1 MKIGAIQALSCIGF
15 GTMLGFIAATRDFG
29 PSSRADSA
37 TPATRQAGAVIE
49 ATGQGADQRSVCPEG
64 VAGNMLL
71 AQAAAGKTA
80 ANAAPTSSGK
90 KPNIVFIMGDDVGWF
105 NIGAYHR
112 GMMAGKTP
120 NLDRMAAR
128 GMLFTDYYAE
138 PSCTAG
144 RANFITGQLPIR
156 TGLTTVGQAGAK
168 VGMPAAAPT
177 VATAL
182 KSLGYATGQFGK
194 NHLGD
199 LNEYLPTVHGFDEFF
214 GYLYHLD
221 AMEDP
226 AFHSYP
232 PELKA
237 KIGPRNVIHSWATDQ
252 DDPTEQPRWG
262 KVGKQRIEDAGTLY
276 PERMKT
282 VDDEILGHAFKFIDK
297 SKQDSKPFF
306 VWLNPTRMHV
316 ITHLSDKYAK
326 QQTPE
331 NGWYTYEAGMAQLD
345 DIVGSVMKK
354 LEDSGVA
361 DDTLVVFTTD
371 NGAENFTW
379 PDGGQTPFAG
389 GKGTV
394 LEGGMRAPCIVSW
407 PGKVPAGKV
416 ENQLMSGL
424 DWFPT
429 LAAAAGN
436 PEIVN
441 ELKQGTPL
449 GDKTYKVHLDGY
461 NQLDLIT
468 GKGPSNRHEVL
479 YFAEGTL
486 GAVRIDDYKYRF
498 IDQPGGWI
506 GGTIKVDWPI
516 LVNLRLDPFE
526 RTGLSGSLN
535 YYSFFAHEFWRFT
548 FVQQEVAKVAAT
560 FVDFPPMQKG
570 ASFNLEAVKA
580 QVEKAIQMRATQ

>member
-1 MKIGAIQALSCIGF
+1 MKIGSIRSLSCVGL
-15 GTMLGFIAATRDFG
+15 GVMLGFVVATRDFT
-29 PSSRADSA
+29 PSSRAGVA
-37 TPATRQAGAVIE
+37 TPASGQVAAETRGTDRGVDEPSRSSERGARDV
-49 ATGQGADQRSVCPEG
+49 
-64 VAGNMLL
+64 LL
-71 AQAAAGKTA
+71 AQAGAGKSTA
-80 ANAAPTSSGK
+80 KAAPSSSGK

-120 NLDRMAAR
+120 NLDRLASQ

-156 TGLTTVGQAGAK
+156 TGLTTVGQAGAR

-177 VATAL
+177 IATAL
-182 KSLGYATGQFGK
+182 RSMGYATGQFGK

-199 LNEYLPTVHGFDEFF
+199 LNEYLPTVHGFDEFY

-226 AFHSYP
+226 AYHSYP

-237 KIGPRNVIHSWATDQ
+237 KIGPRNMIHSWATDK
-252 DDPTEQPRWG
+252 DDPTDQPRWG
-262 KVGKQRIEDAGTLY
+262 KVGKQKIEDAGTLY

-282 VDDEILGHAFKFIDK
+282 VDDEILGHTFKFIDK
-297 SKQDSKPFF
+297 AKGDDKPFF
-306 VWLNPTRMHV
+306 VWLNPTRMHI
-316 ITHLSDKYAK
+316 ITHLSDKYAGM
-326 QQTPE
+326 QTPA
-331 NGWYTYEAGMAQLD
+331 NGWSTYEAGMAQLD
-345 DIVGSVMKK
+345 DIVGSVAKK
-354 LEDSGVA
+354 LEDLGVA
-361 DDTLVVFTTD
+361 DNTILVFTTD

-394 LEGGMRAPCIVSW
+394 LEGGMRVPCIVRW

-429 LAAAAGN
+429 LVGAAGN
-436 PEIVN
+436 AEITN
-441 ELKQGTPL
+441 ELKHGKGL
-449 GDKTYKVHLDGY
+449 GETTFKVHLDGY
-461 NQLDLIT
+461 NQVDLIT
-468 GKGPSNRHEVL
+468 GKGPSKRHEVL

-498 IDQPGGWI
+498 IDQPNGWLGGS
-506 GGTIKVDWPI
+506 IKPDWPI

-535 YYSFFAHEFWRFT
+535 FYSFYIHEFWRFT
-548 FVQQEVAKVAAT
+548 FVQQEVAKVGET
-560 FVDFPPMQKG
+560 FVEFPPMQKG

-580 QVEKAIQMRATQ
+580 QILEAIQMRAAK